1 MFVNMNRLGF
11 GPKDDTDPE
20 GLRRIADYVRE
31 YVTISQKTSYQSN
44 LERLSSVEF
53 IEKGRKFTEIM
64 SFFFCHLTESF
75 TGNSITACKNQSKK
89 RPVNGKRDF
98 LDG

>member
-1 MFVNMNRLGF
+1 MTVNMNRLGF

-31 YVTISQKTSYQSN
+31 YVTISQKTYYQSN

-53 IEKGRKFTEIM
+53 IKER
-64 SFFFCHLTESF
+64 
-75 TGNSITACKNQSKK
+75 
-89 RPVNGKRDF
+89 R
-98 LDG
+98 

>member
-31 YVTISQKTSYQSN
+31 YVTISQKTYYQSN
-44 LERLSSVEF
+44 PERLSSMEF

-64 SFFFCHLTESF
+64 SFFSNILPKALLGT
-75 TGNSITACKNQSKK
+75 
-89 RPVNGKRDF
+89 V
-98 LDG
+98 